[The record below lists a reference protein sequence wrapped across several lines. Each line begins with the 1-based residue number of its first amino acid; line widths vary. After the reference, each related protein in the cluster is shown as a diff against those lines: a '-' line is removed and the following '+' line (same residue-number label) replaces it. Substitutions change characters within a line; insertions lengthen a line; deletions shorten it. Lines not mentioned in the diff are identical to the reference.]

1 MTTAMV
7 IYDNHNG
14 SLFIT
19 GKKNLPLRERRFL
32 VLYLCVGFLKR
43 IATPK
48 EYNECF
54 PWFLRRYK
62 DVSVWEP

>member
-7 IYDNHNG
+7 YDNHNG

-19 GKKNLPLRERRFL
+19 GKKKHLPLRDRKFL

-48 EYNECF
+48 GYNECF
-54 PWFLRRYK
+54 PWFWRMYK
-62 DVSVWEP
+62 DVFVWEP